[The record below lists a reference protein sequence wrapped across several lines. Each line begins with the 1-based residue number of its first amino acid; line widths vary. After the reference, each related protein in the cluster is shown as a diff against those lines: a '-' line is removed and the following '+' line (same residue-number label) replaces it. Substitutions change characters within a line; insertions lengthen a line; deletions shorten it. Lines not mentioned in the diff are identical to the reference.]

1 MLAYLLSFAILKFD
15 CSQLKQTLSLILMCS
30 VLAFSTLAAS
40 IPKSSSH
47 PQIDSRS
54 RSPEKV
60 STIPQSISPDSTDD
74 GKVQLARGSDGRMTF
89 EENRGQV
96 DPHIKFV
103 SRGNGYSLF
112 LSATE
117 MLMTLREGAN
127 NSHKI
132 TDSVET
138 KPAES
143 MSHSLSVT
151 FVGANKNARAVGLE
165 RRHSTSNYFIG
176 NDPTKWHANVAN
188 FSKVEFKEPYPGVSL
203 IYYGKQNNLE
213 YDFVVAPHA
222 DSSAIRLRF
231 DGAEDTRLEPN
242 GDLVLKVKG
251 GNVHQKKPTAYQ
263 QLGGLRK
270 EIACQYVITEE
281 GYVKFK
287 VSEYDRNEPLIIDP
301 IVIYSTFLGGNL
313 VEQAQSIALDA
324 AGNIFITGL
333 TASLNFPTTTGAF
346 SRTKAGGGDCYVA
359 KLNPNGTE
367 LIYATYFGGD
377 SSEGGASIAVDAD
390 GNAYVTGSTLSVT
403 FPVTAGAF
411 KRVNVEG
418 SSTSDAFV
426 TKLNPDGSAL
436 LYSTYLGSADDD
448 DAQAIAIDAF
458 GNAYVAG
465 NTNSRA
471 FPVTAGAFQT
481 TAVYPS
487 WPGFVTKLNPSGSG
501 LVYSTLL
508 GGTTY
513 ESPNG
518 IAVDSLGNAYV
529 TGQTNSTDF
538 PTTPG
543 AFRTSH
549 IADDDSFVTK
559 LNPSGTGLVYSTYL
573 PGGSNKGVGIDIAR
587 SIAVDS
593 SGYAY
598 VAGETSSTNFPT
610 TAGAYRTTSSGGIL
624 DAFVTKVNLFGTAL
638 IYSTYIG
645 GSGMDRAY
653 GLGIDSAGDAYVIG
667 NTDSG
672 NFPTTSNALQPTNP
686 GGISAFLTRL
696 NSTGNSLKYSTFLG
710 GSAEDWGLAVAVR
723 SSGDVSVSG
732 ATASANFP
740 VTPGVVQTGFAGTA
754 PNIFSQADGFVLKFC
769 FEADKTAA
777 PDGTATGATTT
788 NAEYK
793 LAAALDPTV
802 LDVAFPGEDLVPNN
816 TATGRETEIWGRLY
830 RPSTLPAGSSPL
842 IVMLHGNHDTCGRNN
857 TSPRIDD
864 NSQYQLT
871 GTCPQGY
878 SPVLNHMGYDYLA
891 TRLASWGYIVVSIN
905 ANRGITGRTSGP
917 ASATNFDPNL
927 IYSRGRLVLKHLQRL
942 SEWNVN
948 GGAPRAIGDLR
959 GKMDFANVG
968 LMGHSRGGE
977 GVRAAYDLY
986 RQAGSPWPQRILN
999 PVTFKGIFE
1008 IAPTD
1013 GAAYDVDASG
1023 NPVQRIF
1030 NVDNVAWN
1038 VLLPM
1043 CDGDLVNLPG
1053 IKPLDRVLSFTT
1065 ETRVSSKSSY
1075 TVWGANHNFFNTE
1088 WQRSDSL
1095 GCLDHAALFAYPT
1108 VGSAGSSQQ
1117 RQIGLAS
1124 LVAFF
1129 RAKVGV
1135 SANSGLNQNFDPQF
1149 AVPAVVTSVTRVERG
1164 YSRSPDAS
1172 VTRVFEDFNQQTGT
1186 NSYGFL
1192 NDATGAV
1199 TVTHGRVPNHD
1210 LNLWAGII
1218 TWTHSGTQDYFQ
1230 SNWSDVGTGTNVQ
1243 QFQTL
1248 DFRVSRRFS
1257 ASLNSANGTTF
1268 SVQLVM
1274 ADGTLSGTVSLC
1286 KYAELTGPIGVLG
1299 SVNGTTPDYG
1309 GRHPILQTVRIPLQD
1324 FSNADLTRLRGVRF
1338 VFDGSPT
1345 GDIFV
1350 ANIRLT

>member
-1 MLAYLLSFAILKFD
+1 MLAYLLSFATLKFD
-15 CSQLKQTLSLILMCS
+15 CSQLKQTLSLILICS
-30 VLAFSTLAAS
+30 VLAPSTLAAS
-40 IPKSSSH
+40 ITRSLSH
-47 PQIDSRS
+47 PQIDSTS
-54 RSPEKV
+54 KSPEKV
-60 STIPQSISPDSTDD
+60 HTIPQSISPDSTDD
-74 GKVQLARGSDGRMTF
+74 GKVQLARASDGLMTF

-117 MLMTLREGAN
+117 MLMSLREGAN

-138 KPAES
+138 KAAES
-143 MSHSLSVT
+143 INHSLAVT
-151 FVGANKNARAVGLE
+151 LVGANKNASAVGLE
-165 RRHSTSNYFIG
+165 RRRSTSNYFIG
-176 NDPTKWHANVAN
+176 NDPAKWHANVAN
-188 FSKVEFKEPYPGVSL
+188 FSKVEFKEPYPGVNL

-222 DSSAIRLRF
+222 DASVIRLRF

-263 QLGGLRK
+263 EFGGLRK
-270 EIACQYVITEE
+270 EIACHYVITEE
-281 GYVKFK
+281 RYVEFE
-287 VSEYDRNEPLIIDP
+287 VSQYDRNEPLIIDP
-301 IVIYSTFLGGNL
+301 IVIYSTFLGGSL
-313 VEQAQSIALDA
+313 VEHARSIALDA

-333 TASLNFPTTTGAF
+333 TSSLNFPTTTGAF
-346 SRTKAGGGDCYVA
+346 SRQQAGSDGFSDGFVA

-367 LIYATYFGGD
+367 LIYATYFGGEKG
-377 SSEGGASIAVDAD
+377 EGGGSIAVDAE
-390 GNAYVTGSTLSVT
+390 GNAYVTGQTLSLT

-411 KRVNVEG
+411 KRVNVNG
-418 SSTSDAFV
+418 SSTSEAFV

-436 LYSTYLGSADDD
+436 LYSTYLGSPDHDSALGIAV
-448 DAQAIAIDAF
+448 DAL

-465 NTNSRA
+465 STNSLS

-508 GGTTY
+508 GGSTF
-513 ESPNG
+513 ESPKD

-529 TGQTNSTDF
+529 TGQTDSTDF
-538 PTTPG
+538 PTTAG

-573 PGGSNKGVGIDIAR
+573 PGGTKGVGIDIAN

-598 VAGETSSTNFPT
+598 VAGESSSTNFPT
-610 TAGAYRTTSSGGIL
+610 TAGAYRTTSSGGM
-624 DAFVTKVNLFGTAL
+624 DAFVTKVNPFGTAL
-638 IYSTYIG
+638 IYSTYLG
-645 GSGMDRAY
+645 GSGTDRAN

-667 NTDSG
+667 NTNSG

-723 SSGDVSVSG
+723 SSGNVSVSG

-740 VTPGVVQTGFAGTA
+740 VTPGVVQTSFAGTE
-754 PNIFSQADGFVLKFC
+754 PNIFTQADGFVLKFC

-777 PDGTATGATTT
+777 PDGTATGAATT

-816 TATGRETEIWGRLY
+816 AATGRETEIWGRLY
-830 RPSTLPAGSSPL
+830 RPSTLPAGASPV
-842 IVMLHGNHDTCGRNN
+842 IVMLHGNHATCGKNN
-857 TSPRIDD
+857 TSPRVDD

-905 ANRGITGRTSGP
+905 ANRGITGVTGGP
-917 ASATNFDPNL
+917 ASLTNFDPNL

-999 PVTFKGIFE
+999 PVTYRRYFCCEHSVNPMTTSFKG
-1008 IAPTD
+1008 
-1013 GAAYDVDASG
+1013 
-1023 NPVQRIF
+1023 
-1030 NVDNVAWN
+1030 
-1038 VLLPM
+1038 
-1043 CDGDLVNLPG
+1043 
-1053 IKPLDRVLSFTT
+1053 
-1065 ETRVSSKSSY
+1065 
-1075 TVWGANHNFFNTE
+1075 
-1088 WQRSDSL
+1088 
-1095 GCLDHAALFAYPT
+1095 
-1108 VGSAGSSQQ
+1108 
-1117 RQIGLAS
+1117 
-1124 LVAFF
+1124 
-1129 RAKVGV
+1129 
-1135 SANSGLNQNFDPQF
+1135 
-1149 AVPAVVTSVTRVERG
+1149 
-1164 YSRSPDAS
+1164 
-1172 VTRVFEDFNQQTGT
+1172 
-1186 NSYGFL
+1186 
-1192 NDATGAV
+1192 
-1199 TVTHGRVPNHD
+1199 
-1210 LNLWAGII
+1210 
-1218 TWTHSGTQDYFQ
+1218 
-1230 SNWSDVGTGTNVQ
+1230 
-1243 QFQTL
+1243 
-1248 DFRVSRRFS
+1248 
-1257 ASLNSANGTTF
+1257 
-1268 SVQLVM
+1268 
-1274 ADGTLSGTVSLC
+1274 
-1286 KYAELTGPIGVLG
+1286 
-1299 SVNGTTPDYG
+1299 
-1309 GRHPILQTVRIPLQD
+1309 
-1324 FSNADLTRLRGVRF
+1324 
-1338 VFDGSPT
+1338 
-1345 GDIFV
+1345 
-1350 ANIRLT
+1350 